1 MRVCFGSIE
10 IVPYRP
16 DIECEDAYA
25 LWERNFG
32 RRWPITLGIFREITE
47 AVHSRVETYQLAA
60 RDHTGRLIDSSRQFV
75 VCPLI
80 PLIRPLFE
88 KWGQA
93 IIPNDI
99 QDTLVPMICFIG
111 R

>member
-80 PLIRPLFE
+80 PVPLFPLFVPYSRNGGRPLSLTTF
-88 KWGQA
+88 KIHWF
-93 IIPNDI
+93 
-99 QDTLVPMICFIG
+99 L
-111 R
+111 